1 MAHKKRL
8 SEDTCV
14 AVDIKKK
21 KIVSLEVTSEE
32 VHMIAKDVKE
42 DVVDNAS
49 KNNVVKR
56 VLWLMVHMTVRQTFS
71 IFMIMVVSK
80 QLLR

>member
-1 MAHKKRL
+1 MARKKRL

-32 VHMIAKDVKE
+32 VHDSKMLKKM
-42 DVVDNAS
+42 VDKAS

-71 IFMIMVVSK
+71 IFMIIVSK
-80 QLLR
+80 QSY

>member
-1 MAHKKRL
+1 MARKKRL

-56 VLWLMVHMTVRQTFS
+56 VLALMVHMTVRQTFS
-71 IFMIMVVSK
+71 IFMIMVYQSSY
-80 QLLR
+80 

>member
-1 MAHKKRL
+1 MARKKRL

-49 KNNVVKR
+49 KNNDVVKR

-71 IFMIMVVSK
+71 IFMIMVYQSSY
-80 QLLR
+80 

>member
-1 MAHKKRL
+1 MARKKRL

-32 VHMIAKDVKE
+32 VHMIAKDAKE
-42 DVVDNAS
+42 VG
-49 KNNVVKR
+49 R
-56 VLWLMVHMTVRQTFS
+56 
-71 IFMIMVVSK
+71 
-80 QLLR
+80 